1 MHRVGA
7 LPMRIAPVH
16 LKILAYTLD
25 LEGFDSSRVLQRC
38 KLPPMDAIREDGD
51 WVHVEVL
58 DRMMAAAIEETGDAS
73 FGLIAGKSLALAK
86 AGAITPLVLASPSLR
101 QILEDLLKFA
111 PLTVERTEIELD
123 ETDHGTRLLMRPLVK
138 GGVSARFRTEL
149 VATSAV
155 QLLRFVGAST
165 SDILRVEFPYAEP
178 TAHLPRYT
186 AIFGPH
192 IAFERSACAIGF
204 SPALL
209 DQAMVSHDPVAYM
222 AAQARATTLLAA
234 MRAGTDLAEQVR
246 QLLLGAFPAQPSVS
260 DTALRLGLNER
271 LLRRQL
277 GLLGTS
283 HADLAQ
289 ECQRLTAERLLAD
302 GQMPLKQVA
311 EALGFS
317 SVHSFH
323 RAFKRWFGLTP
334 SEWKDR

>member
-1 MHRVGA
+1 
-7 LPMRIAPVH
+7 MRIAPVH

-25 LEGFDSSRVLQRC
+25 LEGFDSGRVLQRC
-38 KLPPMDAIREDGD
+38 KLPPVDAIREDGD
-51 WVHVEVL
+51 WVHVDVF
-58 DRMMAAAIEETGDAS
+58 DQMMAAAIDEARDTS
-73 FGLIAGKSLALAK
+73 FGLITGKSLAMAK
-86 AGAITPLVLASPSLR
+86 VGAIAPLVMATPNLR
-101 QILEDLLKFA
+101 QALADLLKFA
-111 PLTVERTEIELD
+111 PLTVERIEIELE
-123 ETDHGTRLLMRPLVK
+123 ETNQGARLLMRPLIK
-138 GGVSARFRTEL
+138 GGLSARFRTEV

-155 QLLRFVGAST
+155 QLLRFVGGGS
-165 SDILRVEFPYAEP
+165 SDILHVDFPYPAP
-178 TAHLPRYT
+178 TEHLPRYA

-204 SPALL
+204 NPKLL
-209 DQAMVSHDPVAYM
+209 DQAMIGHDPVSYM
-222 AAQARATTLLAA
+222 AAHARATTLLAA

-246 QLLLGAFPAQPSVS
+246 QLLLGAFPDQPSVS

-271 LLRRQL
+271 LMRRQL

-283 HADLAQ
+283 HAELAQ

-334 SEWKDR
+334 SAWKER